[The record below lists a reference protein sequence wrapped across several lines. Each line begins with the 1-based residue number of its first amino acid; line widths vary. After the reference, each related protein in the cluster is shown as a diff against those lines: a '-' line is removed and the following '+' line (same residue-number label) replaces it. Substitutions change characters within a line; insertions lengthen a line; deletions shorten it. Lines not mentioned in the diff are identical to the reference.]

1 MEKWANVDAGPRQ
14 LKDLEKVMGKLSW
27 EGKTHDELS
36 GVTGGDEHTS
46 SFMSMFSPPRAEVI
60 ALDEAIRE
68 KYDYKITR
76 KNLRQIIADY
86 EAALPEAR
94 ESRPT
99 VDSRRSADEDAEL
112 KAKIAA
118 REAEEKVQRD
128 ARNAVLNQVMAKKP
142 AGAKALIVAE
152 LKADNSDPMT
162 DYFSNTTA
170 RTVAI
175 GWRFSAREDFKAL
188 HTAAANFPKTA
199 HMASDETF
207 RAWHE
212 ANGYGS
218 HGEFD
223 VLEHRDNYSMGH
235 GNYLSDHGWDGAGSG
250 WVVKS
255 RNLPCTYLSLT
266 EDALPERTETPSTP
280 AGDGSV
286 TVSPSS
292 LGRDDVVEIRF
303 ADKPDAE
310 VISGLKARGF
320 RWARGNRCWYGRD
333 TEYANS
339 LV

>member
-14 LKDLEKVMGKLSW
+14 LKELEKAMGKLSW

-112 KAKIAA
+112 KAKVAA
-118 REAEEKVQRD
+118 QEAKWQAQRD
-128 ARNAVLNQVMAKKP
+128 AANAVLNQVMAKKP

-188 HTAAANFPKTA
+188 HAAARQFPGTA
-199 HMASDETF
+199 SA
-207 RAWHE
+207 
-212 ANGYGS
+212 
-218 HGEFD
+218 EFT
-223 VLEHRDNYSMGH
+223 EHRDNYSMGK

-255 RNLPCTYLSLT
+255 RDLPCTYLSLT

-280 AGDGSV
+280 TGTGDV

-310 VISGLKARGF
+310 VISGLKTHGF